1 MLEQIRSLVSR
12 WRALQEIASLTDH
25 DLQDLGMTRAQV
37 EAFARMP
44 HDVADRVAAMASIFG
59 LNASDLKANHEE
71 YLDLLAT
78 CGCCKDRVACSKMLK
93 TTGPAQPSEASFCP
107 NVPVFAEKGHIPA

>member
-12 WRALQEIASLTDH
+12 WHALQEIASLTDH

-44 HDVADRVAAMASIFG
+44 YDVADRVAAMASIFG
-59 LNASDLKANHEE
+59 IDASDLKANHEE
-71 YLDLLAT
+71 YRNLLAT
-78 CGCCKDRVACSKMLK
+78 CGCCKDRAVCSKMLK
-93 TTGPAQPSEASFCP
+93 TPGQAQPAKASFCP
-107 NVPVFAEKGHIPA
+107 NAPVFAEKGRLAA